1 MPRFVDRDERRAL
14 IISAVHRLITER
26 GIEAASLRNVA
37 AESKLNI
44 GSVRYYFPSHT
55 ELLLAA
61 AEAMVERV
69 TARIQRHAEI
79 FLRGPENPREA
90 AVDLLEEFLPIDEER
105 RDETILWLTFAETSR
120 RIPDLQ
126 PMTRTMIA
134 GPRELTRSML
144 QHARLSAST
153 TRAEALAAT
162 LDGLALA
169 MLHDPEHYTR
179 RRARA
184 VLRWQLEVV
193 MSGARGSAR
202 AGDDDHG
209 DDDDQKTSTGT

>member
-1 MPRFVDRDERRAL
+1 M

-37 AESKLNI
+37 AESDLNI

-61 AEAMVERV
+61 AEAMVQRV
-69 TARIQRHAEI
+69 TARIERHAEI
-79 FLRGPENPREA
+79 FLRGPENIREA

-105 RDETILWLTFAETSR
+105 RDEIILWLTFAETSR
-120 RIPDLQ
+120 RIPELQ
-126 PMTRTMIA
+126 PMTKTMIA
-134 GPRELTRSML
+134 GPRQLARTMI
-144 QHARLSAST
+144 QHARLPAPAA
-153 TRAEALAAT
+153 RGEALAAM

-169 MLHDPEHYTR
+169 MLHDPEYYTR

-193 MSGARGSAR
+193 MAGARRSA
-202 AGDDDHG
+202 DDQDDPDDHVG
-209 DDDDQKTSTGT
+209 PHDQDEPG

>member
-14 IISAVHRLITER
+14 IISAVHRLITDR

-37 AESKLNI
+37 TESELNI

-61 AEAMVERV
+61 AEAMVQRV
-69 TARIQRHAEI
+69 TGRIERHAAI
-79 FLRGPENPREA
+79 FLGGPDNIREA

-120 RIPDLQ
+120 RIPELR

-134 GPRELTRSML
+134 GPRELARTML
-144 QHARLSAST
+144 QHSGLRAPA
-153 TRAEALAAT
+153 RAEALAAM

-169 MLHDPEHYTR
+169 MLHDPEYYTR
-179 RRARA
+179 RRTRA

-193 MSGARGSAR
+193 MAGAQPPGPSRAR
-202 AGDDDHG
+202 
-209 DDDDQKTSTGT
+209 

>member
-14 IISAVHRLITER
+14 IIRAVHRLITER

-37 AESKLNI
+37 AESELNI

-61 AEAMVERV
+61 AEAMVQRV
-69 TARIQRHAEI
+69 TTRIERHAEV
-79 FLRGPENPREA
+79 FLQGPANPREA
-90 AVDLLEEFLPIDEER
+90 AVDLLEEFLPIDQER

-120 RIPDLQ
+120 RIPELR
-126 PMTRTMIA
+126 PMTKTMIA
-134 GPRELTRSML
+134 GPRQLAHGML
-144 QHARLSAST
+144 QHAQLSTPTA
-153 TRAEALAAT
+153 RAEALAA
-162 LDGLALA
+162 LIDGLALA

-184 VLRWQLEVV
+184 TLRWQLEAV
-193 MSGARGSAR
+193 MSAA
-202 AGDDDHG
+202 
-209 DDDDQKTSTGT
+209 Q